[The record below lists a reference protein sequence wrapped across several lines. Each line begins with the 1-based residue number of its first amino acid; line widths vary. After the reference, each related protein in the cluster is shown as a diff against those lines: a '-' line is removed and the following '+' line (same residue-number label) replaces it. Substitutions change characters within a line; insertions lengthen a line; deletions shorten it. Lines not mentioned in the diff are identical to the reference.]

1 MEQETA
7 PFSFFQKQRSE
18 KHRKEGKTGVMFDIQ
33 EELKKLPGK
42 PGVYIMH
49 DAKDTIIYGKSHQSE
64 KQGSAVFSKQQK
76 SWNQERTDGATDRPV

>member
-49 DAKDTIIYGKSHQSE
+49 GGKSHQSE
-64 KQGSAVFSKQQK
+64 KQGPAVFSKQQK